1 MGDDGDVGGI
11 AGLRCALRVAAGV
24 GLPAAVAPRLSARR
38 LVGGHRARRGDS
50 RGVSGGRT
58 ARAGRDRRLCGGAQ
72 PAGVDSMLV
81 AETAGMTFRQR
92 RASGTAYGR
101 SMAVSSEIR
110 RTSMSGSQSEN
121 GRNLLAVNPNDNQG
135 YRFPLMDSLVQSTE
149 WKKVLSHAAK
159 HDDGGV
165 WMRARARRARTGRR
179 SPEFPRGR
187 DSRRDPHRGRRE
199 RAGPICSSTSKR
211 TGSGETQIT
220 SRTGRRTG
228 RPGRD
233 PKRNAR
239 ASCSRTMSNAG
250 SSDT

>member
-1 MGDDGDVGGI
+1 MIRDKAAHMDTVWKIGDRRTG
-11 AGLRCALRVAAGV
+11 AGSGCWRCCGCRPESRQRRRCALGHNTGCREAFGMWVTMVMSAGSLVFVAPCGFAAGV

-159 HDDGGV
+159 
-165 WMRARARRARTGRR
+165 ARRWRRMDAR
-179 SPEFPRGR
+179 
-187 DSRRDPHRGRRE
+187 SRAPGSD
-199 RAGPICSSTSKR
+199 RATKP
-211 TGSGETQIT
+211 
-220 SRTGRRTG
+220 
-228 RPGRD
+228 
-233 PKRNAR
+233 
-239 ASCSRTMSNAG
+239 
-250 SSDT
+250 